1 MIGYLARKG
10 FSRLA
15 HLQLIQTKN
24 IIMKL
29 VVPNVVESRWNC
41 VQRQTLI
48 SLGLSK
54 FFKFFFLGTKR
65 NEKEE

>member
-29 VVPNVVESRWNC
+29 VVPNVESRWNC
-41 VQRQTLI
+41 VQTLI

-65 NEKEE
+65 NEKKE